1 VNRYKFLKLI
11 LKNWIVKDENSK
23 SNAISPSGFHRMSAV
38 EAPRGDSD
46 PANPSS
52 LPFRDA
58 RSAAGSC
65 SDMSVLDDSDDQ
77 SWHSVF
83 DSTAWGSHGEGQ
95 FSGEIEGVLDAEMGH
110 FISESSSEVD
120 LESGDLEVKVHLGK
134 IERDC
139 RICHLELE
147 SSGGRDNSD
156 TPIQLGCCCRGD
168 LGTAHKQCAETWFK
182 IKGNTICEICGATA
196 QNVASQ
202 QINEPSNAVAAAVA
216 SSALTAP
223 LTLVE
228 TRTIFHGRRIMNFL
242 LACMLLAFAMSWL
255 FHFKLMS

>member
-1 VNRYKFLKLI
+1 MK
-11 LKNWIVKDENSK
+11 
-23 SNAISPSGFHRMSAV
+23 ISCSSLWMSAV
-38 EAPRGDSD
+38 LAPRGDPILAD
-46 PANPSS
+46 PSS
-52 LPFRDA
+52 LPYRDA
-58 RSAAGSC
+58 RSAAGSSSSS
-65 SDMSVLDDSDDQ
+65 SDLSVLDDSDDQ

-83 DSTAWGSHGEGQ
+83 DSTAWGSHGDGL
-95 FSGEIEGVLDAEMGH
+95 FSGEIEGVPDAETGG
-110 FISESSSEVD
+110 FISGSSSEVD

-147 SSGGRDNSD
+147 SGGGRDHND
-156 TPIQLGCCCRGD
+156 TPILLGCCCRGD
-168 LGTAHKQCAETWFK
+168 LGTAHKHCAETWFK

-202 QINEPSNAVAAAVA
+202 QINEPSNAAAAAAAAVA
-216 SSALTAP
+216 SSAMTAP